1 MIVAPMWLFP
11 MHVKKKRE
19 KTYIP
24 IHKKRRKKRAK
35 K

>member
-1 MIVAPMWLFP
+1 MNVMPLGLVPYPI
-11 MHVKKKRE
+11 KKKRE

-24 IHKKRRKKRAK
+24 IHKKRRKKRK

>member
-1 MIVAPMWLFP
+1 MWLMPFP
-11 MHVKKKRE
+11 IKKKRV

-24 IHKKRRKKRAK
+24 IHKKRRKKK

>member
-1 MIVAPMWLFP
+1 MIPNPGGMAPFP
-11 MHVKKKRE
+11 IKKKRE

-24 IHKKRRKKRAK
+24 IHKKRRKKRK

>member
-1 MIVAPMWLFP
+1 VIPIPGGMVLFP
-11 MHVKKKRE
+11 IKKKRE

-24 IHKKRRKKRAK
+24 VHKKRRKKRK